1 MIKLILSYKKPI
13 CSFFMQKKFLF
24 FLLSLSLI
32 LSVPVKSDEILSFE
46 DDEIEYV
53 GTCATSG
60 LCNGVGYSMMGWG
73 IAFVIGI
80 TILAVVI
87 NQSITAH
94 YDSNADIN
102 SKATE
107 STGGTD
113 GYPYSA
119 DSTYGSII

>member
-1 MIKLILSYKKPI
+1 MHKKLFY
-13 CSFFMQKKFLF
+13 LF
-24 FLLSLSLI
+24 LSLSLMVSSP
-32 LSVPVKSDEILSFE
+32 LKSDEVLTFE
-46 DDEIEYV
+46 EDEIEYT

-60 LCNGVGYSMMGWG
+60 LCNGLGFSMMGWG

-87 NQSITAH
+87 NQSLTAH
-94 YDSNADIN
+94 FDANSDEN

-113 GYPYSA
+113 GYPYSPDA
-119 DSTYGSII
+119 TYGAIL

>member
-1 MIKLILSYKKPI
+1 
-13 CSFFMQKKFLF
+13 MQKKLF
-24 FLLSLSLI
+24 FWFLI
-32 LSVPVKSDEILSFE
+32 FSVLVTSPLKSEEILTFE
-46 DDEIEYV
+46 DDEIEYI

-60 LCNGVGYSMMGWG
+60 LCNGVGFSMMGWG

-87 NQSITAH
+87 NQSLTAH
-94 YDSNADIN
+94 YDANSDEN

-119 DSTYGSII
+119 DSTYGAIL

>member
-1 MIKLILSYKKPI
+1 
-13 CSFFMQKKFLF
+13 MQKKLF
-24 FLLSLSLI
+24 FLLLSLSMV
-32 LSVPVKSDEILSFE
+32 LSSPLKSDEIISFE
-46 DDEIEYV
+46 DDEIEYT

-60 LCNGVGYSMMGWG
+60 LCNGLGFSMMGWG

-87 NQSITAH
+87 NQSLTAH
-94 YDSNADIN
+94 YDAN
-102 SKATE
+102 SDENSMATE

-119 DSTYGSII
+119 DSTYGSIL